1 MILSFSIV
9 LILFL
14 LALATFVW
22 VLTHERRS
30 LWSGMTLV
38 WTIITFGLLTAVSLM
53 IAAEVFP
60 ITHQFVLLVFAVI
73 LIALMV
79 LVFAFIAVL
88 IVMFIYNGIKILI
101 REGNRWTNFLSLAM
115 GIGIIAYLFLFP
127 VVGRLTRNNFGT
139 YLYLFV
145 NLTNLIYPLTF
156 LDITLKV
163 RFLNGSFQLTKQL
176 FLHLLLENR
185 YK

>member
-1 MILSFSIV
+1 
-9 LILFL
+9 
-14 LALATFVW
+14 
-22 VLTHERRS
+22 
-30 LWSGMTLV
+30 
-38 WTIITFGLLTAVSLM
+38 M

-101 REGNRWTNFLSLAM
+101 QEGNRWTNFLSLAM

-145 NLTNLIYPLTF
+145 NLTIIYLIFIMMMYTLTSWINLINF
-156 LDITLKV
+156 KIK
-163 RFLNGSFQLTKQL
+163 N
-176 FLHLLLENR
+176 
-185 YK
+185 

>member
-9 LILFL
+9 LISFL

-145 NLTNLIYPLTF
+145 NLTIIYFST
-156 LDITLKV
+156 
-163 RFLNGSFQLTKQL
+163 GSS
-176 FLHLLLENR
+176 
-185 YK
+185 